1 MYVHMIHTRSNTWM
15 TCLKQAH
22 MWEAVSSSI
31 RATPTTR
38 GAKKKKKRH
47 RRLGAWTTRSGRAS
61 STEYYFVFIFNS
73 YSYEYIVVLVIVSE
87 DSIIR
92 YISYPTCLALLP
104 LLPSTSPWMLR
115 RYRRESLNLIKYR
128 NSLHYFGLFYRCCI
142 YTNMD
147 QTRFS
152 FETRHYSI
160 PVYTKHK
167 KTYPIRMKLPTA

>member
-1 MYVHMIHTRSNTWM
+1 MYTWYI
-15 TCLKQAH
+15 L
-22 MWEAVSSSI
+22 VV
-31 RATPTTR
+31 TR
-38 GAKKKKKRH
+38 GWRVWNKHTCERRSRPQYERRQQPGEQKKKKKRH